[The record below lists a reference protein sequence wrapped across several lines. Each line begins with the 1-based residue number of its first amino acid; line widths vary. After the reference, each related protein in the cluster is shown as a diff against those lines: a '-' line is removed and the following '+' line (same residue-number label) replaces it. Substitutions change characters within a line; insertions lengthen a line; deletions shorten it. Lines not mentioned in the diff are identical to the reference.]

1 MSRSVS
7 TKRGAQTTDFSVQ
20 ADDYQANAHFFLS
33 QYFRDHYDEFASKLP
48 YVSSGIQITRIEVWV
63 TNKNS
68 TYNQSRNLV
77 AFMDLGEESHLASDH
92 WIPNPAYP
100 NPSNQSNN
108 LLQEI
113 KSDYPA
119 PATSTPSPRPSSPSA
134 LFGIMGGR
142 AFEKVESARLLSA
155 NEYTLN
161 STLGYISPEPPKK
174 PIRYSPWPMNT
185 PTADGSIRWASS
197 RPTSPPPTRA
207 CM

>member
-1 MSRSVS
+1 MKSIEAGNVSLTTGSSLIRGSTALFGIKSKLQFGKLTATALVSQQNSVSRSVS

-113 KSDYPA
+113 KSDYP
-119 PATSTPSPRPSSPSA
+119 
-134 LFGIMGGR
+134 G
-142 AFEKVESARLLSA
+142 ARDILSA
-155 NEYTLN
+155 FWHH
-161 STLGYISPEPPKK
+161 G
-174 PIRYSPWPMNT
+174 R
-185 PTADGSIRWASS
+185 
-197 RPTSPPPTRA
+197 TRV
-207 CM
+207 